1 MFRNRTNTIT
11 KHYKPLKPK
20 KMRATNLTTKT
31 IKTLDLIYLEGLDLT
46 KFYCITLHIEKIVI
60 MGKFSS
66 ELLRECKKIL
76 GQEFISKVIKPFEL
90 STENDWIC
98 GEYEIGGNEE
108 EEIEGVR
115 IDITLT

>member
-1 MFRNRTNTIT
+1 
-11 KHYKPLKPK
+11 
-20 KMRATNLTTKT
+20 MRATNLTTKT
-31 IKTLDLIYLEGLDLT
+31 IKTLDLIHLEGLDLT

-90 STENDWIC
+90 STENDWVC
-98 GEYEIGGNEE
+98 GEYEIGGNGEA
-108 EEIEGVR
+108 EGVR